1 MKHIDRELG
10 QVSGQVSTKQD
21 ILQYLLKQG
30 HATAHELAQNFE
42 ISPQAIRRHLKDLET
57 EGLIF
62 HQAKNAQEMGRPQ
75 HIYRLSPEGRDRFP
89 DSYDQFAINL
99 LNTLT
104 ETVGAEQVEI
114 ILQKQWQHK
123 ALQYRQQLGHGS
135 LKERITNLA
144 KIRRTE
150 GYVAEWYEVKDA
162 PIEDLQKVDRPAYIF
177 TEYNCAISHIVK
189 TFPNVCGH
197 ELEMFAV
204 ALEQSKV
211 ERTHWMVDGEH
222 CCGYLIE
229 DISG

>member
-1 MKHIDRELG
+1 MKNSSDRDDA
-10 QVSGQVSTKQD
+10 QVSTKQD

-30 HATAHELAQNFE
+30 HATAHELAHSFE
-42 ISPQAIRRHLKDLET
+42 ISPQAVRRHLKDLET

-62 HQAKNAQEMGRPQ
+62 HQTKNGQEIGRPQ

-104 ETVGAEQVEI
+104 ETVGVEQVAQ
-114 ILQKQWQHK
+114 ILQKQWQDK
-123 ALQYRQQLGHGS
+123 AIAYRQQVGNGP
-135 LKERITNLA
+135 LKERIANLA

-150 GYVAEWYEVKDA
+150 GYVAEYHEV
-162 PIEDLQKVDRPAYIF
+162 EDFPQSARPNYIF

-189 TFPNVCGH
+189 IFPNICGH
-197 ELEMFAV
+197 ELQMFAS
-204 ALEQSKV
+204 ALDQCKV

-222 CCGYLIE
+222 CCGYLIQ
-229 DISG
+229 DIS

>member
-1 MKHIDRELG
+1 MKNSSDRDTA
-10 QVSGQVSTKQD
+10 QVSTKQD

-42 ISPQAIRRHLKDLET
+42 ISPQAVRRHLKDLET

-62 HQAKNAQEMGRPQ
+62 HQTKNGQEMGRPQ

-104 ETVGAEQVEI
+104 ETVGVEQVAE
-114 ILQKQWQHK
+114 ILQKQWQRK
-123 ALQYRQQLGHGS
+123 ALEYRQQVGNGS
-135 LKERITNLA
+135 LKERIANLA

-150 GYVAEWYEVKDA
+150 GYVAECYEV
-162 PIEDLQKVDRPAYIF
+162 EDSPQSGGTHPARNRPNYIF

-189 TFPNVCGH
+189 IFPNICGH
-197 ELEMFAV
+197 ELEMFAS
-204 ALEQSKV
+204 ALDHCKV

-222 CCGYLIE
+222 CCGYLIQ
-229 DISG
+229 DISQ